1 MTESVEPFR
10 ILTDLQWIEQDC
22 WKHLASAVTDRQCSW
37 RLPVMAT
44 STPDGVY
51 QRTLVLRRVCQITR
65 TVQFH
70 TDLRS
75 DKIVQLQ
82 HHAGVSLLFYD
93 HMRGVQLQIQGVAS
107 LHHND
112 SIADALWNA
121 SAPESLRTYLGPQ
134 SPGTVM
140 PRADINLPGHVQ
152 GRILERAEIEPGRI
166 NFAVIEVHTHRADW
180 LHLSREGNIRARFTY
195 EQGIPEGRWITP

>member
-121 SAPESLRTYLGPQ
+121 SAPE
-134 SPGTVM
+134 
-140 PRADINLPGHVQ
+140 
-152 GRILERAEIEPGRI
+152 
-166 NFAVIEVHTHRADW
+166 
-180 LHLSREGNIRARFTY
+180 
-195 EQGIPEGRWITP
+195 